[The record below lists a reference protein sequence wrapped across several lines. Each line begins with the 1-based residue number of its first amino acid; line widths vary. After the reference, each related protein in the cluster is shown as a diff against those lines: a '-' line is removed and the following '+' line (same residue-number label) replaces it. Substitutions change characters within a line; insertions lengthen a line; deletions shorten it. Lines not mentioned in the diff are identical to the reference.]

1 MTRINCVPP
10 SELHDKFLVAE
21 YHELPRVY
29 NLVRKAVAR
38 GHEPKD
44 YAVFSEYTMGSGH
57 VKFFYTRLKWLAERQ
72 TLLVEEMLRRKMRP
86 QFVKFDEL
94 FAGIRRSWFG
104 DWEPDEKA
112 LAANRARL
120 AERLV
125 EMKNKPKRKP
135 VGYYEMLEEEKKI
148 DDETDKTTVSS

>member
-1 MTRINCVPP
+1 
-10 SELHDKFLVAE
+10 
-21 YHELPRVY
+21 
-29 NLVRKAVAR
+29 
-38 GHEPKD
+38 
-44 YAVFSEYTMGSGH
+44 

-120 AERLV
+120 AERLE